1 MRDQLEKRLKKVKE
15 LATLPLVAN
24 NVIQLTQSP
33 KSSALEVG
41 EAISQDAALASKV
54 LRIANS
60 AFYGFPREITTI
72 HLSIVVLGFANIRNI
87 VLTASI
93 SDMMSGKVKNRYFD
107 REAFWKH
114 SIACAITSKLLA
126 KRLGFKN
133 DEEVFLWGL
142 LHDLGKI
149 ILDSHFR
156 KEFTEVVHLVKKE
169 NILIRDAE
177 KRVLGFDHAEVGGIV
192 CERWN
197 LPPALIKCIKLHHTP
212 TLANESIRMVSI
224 VHVAD
229 ILCRALGL
237 GNGGDGKIPCV
248 DEEAWKLLL
257 IDKKMIKGLFNQ
269 MEEEVDNATA
279 FFSFMK

>member
-1 MRDQLEKRLKKVKE
+1 MRDQFEKRLE
-15 LATLPLVAN
+15 GIEDLSTLPLVAN

-41 EAISQDAALASKV
+41 AAISQDPALASKV

-60 AFYGFPREITTI
+60 AFYGFPRKITTI
-72 HLSIVVLGFANIRNI
+72 HLAIVVLGFANIRNI

-93 SDMMSGKVKNRYFD
+93 SGMMSGKANNGNFD

-114 SIACAITSKLLA
+114 SVACAITAKLLA
-126 KRLGFKN
+126 KRLGIKN

-142 LHDLGKI
+142 LHDVGKI

-156 KEFTEVVHLVKKE
+156 EKFSEVVHLVKKE

-177 KRVLGFDHAEVGGIV
+177 KRILGFDHAEVGGMV
-192 CERWN
+192 CDRWN
-197 LPPALIKCIKLHHTP
+197 LPPALIKCIKMHHLP
-212 TLANESIRMVSI
+212 SQANESIRLVSI

-229 ILCRALGL
+229 ILCRAIGL
-237 GNGGDGKIPCV
+237 GNGGDAKIPCV
-248 DEEAWKLLL
+248 NEEAWKLLRL
-257 IDKKMIKGLFNQ
+257 DKHMLKALFYH
-269 MEEEVDNATA
+269 MEKEVDNATA
-279 FFSFMK
+279 FFHLMK

>member
-1 MRDQLEKRLKKVKE
+1 MLDQLEKRLKKVKE
-15 LATLPLVAN
+15 LSTLPLVAN

-41 EAISQDAALASKV
+41 EAISQDPALSSKV

-60 AFYGFPREITTI
+60 AFYGFPRKITTI
-72 HLSIVVLGFANIRNI
+72 HLAIVVLGFANIRNI

-93 SDMMSGKVKNRYFD
+93 SDMMSGKMKNGNFD

-114 SIACAITSKLLA
+114 SIACAITSKLIA

-177 KRVLGFDHAEVGGIV
+177 KRVLGVDHAEVGGIV
-192 CERWN
+192 SERWN
-197 LPPALIKCIKLHHTP
+197 LPPALIKCVKLHHSP

-248 DEEAWKLLL
+248 DEEAWELLL

-269 MEEEVDNATA
+269 MEKEVENATA
-279 FFSFMK
+279 FFTFMK

>member
-1 MRDQLEKRLKKVKE
+1 MLDQLEKRLKKVKE
-15 LATLPLVAN
+15 LSTLPLVAN

-41 EAISQDAALASKV
+41 EAISQDPALSSKV

-60 AFYGFPREITTI
+60 AFYGFPRKITTI
-72 HLSIVVLGFANIRNI
+72 HLAIVVLGFANIRKI

-93 SDMMSGKVKNRYFD
+93 SDMMSGKMKNGNFD

-114 SIACAITSKLLA
+114 SIACAITSKLIA

-177 KRVLGFDHAEVGGIV
+177 KRVLGVDHAEVG
-192 CERWN
+192 
-197 LPPALIKCIKLHHTP
+197 
-212 TLANESIRMVSI
+212 
-224 VHVAD
+224 
-229 ILCRALGL
+229 
-237 GNGGDGKIPCV
+237 
-248 DEEAWKLLL
+248 
-257 IDKKMIKGLFNQ
+257 
-269 MEEEVDNATA
+269 
-279 FFSFMK
+279 